1 MIEHLVILNAKFLD
15 LLYDYITYIPTPIL
29 IGLFFVFI
37 VINLVF
43 TYFVL
48 KIIFYVLKITF
59 QVLNIAHYILKIFSI
74 FFVLNYI
81 LLFFVWKISCS
92 AEEKFNKTV
101 SDLTVDCIYS
111 EIIIEG
117 LAFPILRDQLI
128 SAITV
133 RALVLLDLVIFY
145 YFLKF
150 IFIFFLF
157 MCDDVRSFLHR
168 KFFPQDLYWTN
179 YNFYTFTVCFMLV
192 IFFISRILFLFYL
205 IQINFRWVGLNFSF
219 ILLVILIAFYR
230 EWKWKKFPYKNN
242 KL

>member
-81 LLFFVWKISCS
+81 LLFFV
-92 AEEKFNKTV
+92 
-101 SDLTVDCIYS
+101 
-111 EIIIEG
+111 
-117 LAFPILRDQLI
+117 
-128 SAITV
+128 
-133 RALVLLDLVIFY
+133 
-145 YFLKF
+145 
-150 IFIFFLF
+150 
-157 MCDDVRSFLHR
+157 
-168 KFFPQDLYWTN
+168 
-179 YNFYTFTVCFMLV
+179 
-192 IFFISRILFLFYL
+192 
-205 IQINFRWVGLNFSF
+205 
-219 ILLVILIAFYR
+219 
-230 EWKWKKFPYKNN
+230 
-242 KL
+242 

>member
-48 KIIFYVLKITF
+48 KIIFYVLKITY

-81 LLFFVWKISCS
+81 LLFFVWKISYS

-150 IFIFFLF
+150 IFIFF
-157 MCDDVRSFLHR
+157 SFYVWR
-168 KFFPQDLYWTN
+168 CKIFSSSEIFFP
-179 YNFYTFTVCFMLV
+179 
-192 IFFISRILFLFYL
+192 RP
-205 IQINFRWVGLNFSF
+205 
-219 ILLVILIAFYR
+219 LL
-230 EWKWKKFPYKNN
+230 N
-242 KL
+242 KLQFLYFYCVFYACNFFYI